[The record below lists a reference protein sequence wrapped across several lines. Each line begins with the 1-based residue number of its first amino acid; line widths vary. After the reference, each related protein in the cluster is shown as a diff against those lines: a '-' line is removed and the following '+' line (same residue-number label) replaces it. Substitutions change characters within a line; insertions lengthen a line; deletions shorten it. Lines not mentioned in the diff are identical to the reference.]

1 MYQKDIPVG
10 EAIQFEDLDSE
21 VASESQE
28 SEYDSDSEQEELE
41 HEPELG
47 DDLRDVDVNFLPK
60 TILTQ
65 SGRVIGPDLSMRA
78 LQSHSS

>member
-41 HEPELG
+41 HEPEQG

-78 LQSHSS
+78 LQSYLS

>member
-10 EAIQFEDLDSE
+10 EAIQSEDLDSE

-41 HEPELG
+41 HEPEQG
-47 DDLRDVDVNFLPK
+47 DDLRDADVNFLAK

-65 SGRVIGPDLSMRA
+65 SGRVIGLSMPA
-78 LQSHSS
+78 L

>member
-10 EAIQFEDLDSE
+10 EAIKFADLDSE

-28 SEYDSDSEQEELE
+28 SEHDSDSEQEELE
-41 HEPELG
+41 HEPEQG
-47 DDLRDVDVNFLPK
+47 DDLRDVDVNFLAK

-65 SGRVIGPDLSMRA
+65 SGRVIGLSMPA
-78 LQSHSS
+78 LQSYSS